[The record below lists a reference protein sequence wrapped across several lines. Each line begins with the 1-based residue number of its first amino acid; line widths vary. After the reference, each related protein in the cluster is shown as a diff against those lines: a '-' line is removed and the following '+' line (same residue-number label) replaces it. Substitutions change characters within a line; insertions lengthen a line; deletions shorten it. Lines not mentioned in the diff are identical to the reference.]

1 MLSRMYSQIIAT
13 IILLVVMISASLI
26 IDKVVTKKEDKLMYG
41 YGILAFGA
49 LFAILYAGFEHFN
62 NIRKGVSL
70 LFSKPNPVKQANT
83 LNTYR
88 Y

>member
-1 MLSRMYSQIIAT
+1 MLSRIINMFTAS

-26 IDKVVTKKEDKLMYG
+26 VDKVVTKKEDKLMYG
-41 YGILAFGA
+41 YGILAFGG
-49 LFAILYAGFEHFN
+49 LFAILYTGFEHFN